1 MACAYPRSTASLYCT
16 WVMPGIVYSI
26 GSSTVL
32 MLMPS
37 PRRSRMAEYIVVVLP
52 LPVGPVIR
60 TIPCGW
66 KMRLRTMSRTRGSP
80 MIRSSPISDA
90 DRSSTRM
97 TTFSPNRVG
106 TDEMRSEISRSLNTQ
121 PSRPSCGFRRSV
133 MFMLASAFRR
143 LTTAP

>member
-1 MACAYPRSTASLYCT
+1 
-16 WVMPGIVYSI
+16 
-26 GSSTVL
+26 
-32 MLMPS
+32 
-37 PRRSRMAEYIVVVLP
+37 
-52 LPVGPVIR
+52 
-60 TIPCGW
+60 
-66 KMRLRTMSRTRGSP
+66 MSRTRGRP

-106 TDEMRSEISRSLNTQ
+106 TDEMRSEISRSLKTQ
-121 PSRPSCGFRRSV
+121 PNRPSCGLRRSV